1 MANDAVSDAAP
12 IAARPA
18 RGSRRA
24 PILLVCFA
32 VLVASSLAAIVIGSR
47 HLDLAAAWHGVS
59 PDREILWQL
68 RLPRTLLALWTGG
81 ALALAGVLFQ
91 ALLRNPLA
99 TPYTLGVSGGASLGA
114 VLAIFFGWES
124 FGGVSGISL
133 AACVGSA
140 AVLLLNV
147 VLASSRGRLS
157 SISLLLAGV
166 TINSMCDAAI
176 LFLSNLVGILKS
188 FEVTRWLMGGMD
200 APEYSTLIWLS
211 VVLVPVCLAVLWYSR
226 EWNLLS
232 VGETW
237 AAARGVSTTR
247 MLLVGCLAGSIL
259 TGTVTALTGP
269 IAFVGLIIPH
279 ALRMWVGADHRILVP
294 CSFLLGAAFVALC
307 DVFSRTILAPVEI
320 PVGVITSLVGG
331 PFFIWMLSSYR
342 RGASQ

>member
-1 MANDAVSDAAP
+1 MFVAAA
-12 IAARPA
+12 IAA
-18 RGSRRA
+18 
-24 PILLVCFA
+24 V
-32 VLVASSLAAIVIGSR
+32 VIGSR
-47 HLDLAAAWHGVS
+47 SLDLAAAWRGVS

-68 RLPRTLLALWTGG
+68 RFPRMLLALWAGG
-81 ALALAGVLFQ
+81 ALALSGVLFQ

-124 FGGVSGISL
+124 LGGISGVSL

-140 AVLLLNV
+140 AVLILNV
-147 VLASSRGRLS
+147 VLASNRGRLS
-157 SISLLLAGV
+157 AISLLLAGV
-166 TINSMCDAAI
+166 TINSICDAVI

-200 APEYSTLIWLS
+200 APEYSTLLWLS
-211 VVLVPVCLAVLWYSR
+211 LVLAPVAWLVFWYSR

-237 AAARGVSTTR
+237 AATRGVSPQR
-247 MLLVGCLAGSIL
+247 LLLIGCLAGSIL
-259 TGTVTALTGP
+259 TGAVTALTGP

-279 ALRMWVGADHRILVP
+279 ALRMWVGADHRILAP
-294 CSFLLGAAFVALC
+294 CSFLLGAAFLMVC

-320 PVGVITSLVGG
+320 PVGVITAILGG
-331 PFFIWMLSSYR
+331 PFFIWMLIGYR
-342 RGASQ
+342 RGVSL